1 MFNEVLNLWQYVY
14 RCFVYHL
21 HQAIVCVVA
30 MVCIHILC
38 FALYHWASNYRK
50 PDFGLSKKLFSD
62 CMIWI
67 EHV

>member
-1 MFNEVLNLWQYVY
+1 MFTDVLFNIYVGPLFY
-14 RCFVYHL
+14 
-21 HQAIVCVVA
+21 VVA
-30 MVCIHILC
+30 MVCIHTLF
-38 FALYHWASNYRK
+38 FALYHWVSNYRK